1 MCRHSRDYGENT
13 SNLWRVVNKFNLGYI
28 SSLVRENVP
37 NNTEIYD
44 IETYMYTICPSYTVD
59 VYEEVKPTTKF
70 IDICNKNLSKGG
82 RLEEYAVELEYDES
96 NPITVDNI
104 GSRLYEIRQMLEK
117 SKHISNRVK
126 RTVDITSEE

>member
-28 SSLVRENVP
+28 SSWVRENVP

-44 IETYMYTICPSYTVD
+44 IETYMYTICPSYMVD
-59 VYEEVKPTTKF
+59 VYEEVKPTTRL

-82 RLEEYAVELEYDES
+82 RLEEYAVELGYDES

-117 SKHISNRVK
+117 SKYISDRIK
-126 RTVDITSEE
+126 RPVDITSEE

>member
-28 SSLVRENVP
+28 SSWVRENVP

-44 IETYMYTICPSYTVD
+44 IETYMYTICPSYMVD
-59 VYEEVKPTTKF
+59 VYEEVKPTTRL

-82 RLEEYAVELEYDES
+82 RLEEYAVELGYDES

-117 SKHISNRVK
+117 SKYISNRVK